1 MEQMN
6 DNHSIE
12 IKVYQQK
19 IKHLQFDHEQ
29 TMKQLHEQEIE
40 ESKEETDLHLKKEAY
55 LRSEKNLNR
64 QKIREMEENNAN
76 IIKTM
81 KLLQEKNA
89 SKLKQEFRQT
99 LDNMKNKFE
108 ARLAT
113 LKADLTLRHKVE
125 VHEVEERKHT
135 HINQLTAAHEQ
146 AFTEIKKYYNDITK
160 ANLDLINTLKAQI
173 AEANEKSTAN
183 QKLMLEIAEENKRL
197 SDPLQK
203 ATVELH
209 SLQNDLKDAEK
220 DRQSLQYAKTRLRNV
235 RAQLA
240 ALENTHAELERKYAQ
255 VEAER
260 DELYNKFEGTVRAA
274 QHRSESRNEALEKR
288 LGEAEAEYTAR
299 RMQVNAVVS
308 AASLDPHMLIDI
320 QNKLDNTLD
329 QRNIIIKDLHS
340 GITKLTKAHN
350 DAIRTF
356 TARMQELGMP
366 KDFIES
372 LPLQPLPGNLSSGPG
387 GLIAKESK

>member
-1 MEQMN
+1 MT
-6 DNHSIE
+6 DNHQIE
-12 IKVYQQK
+12 VKVYQQK
-19 IKHLQFDHEQ
+19 IKHIEFEHSQ
-29 TMKQLHEQEIE
+29 TMKQLEQKETE
-40 ESKEETDLHLKKEAY
+40 ETKEETDLHLKKEAL
-55 LRSEKNLNR
+55 LRSEKNTAR
-64 QKIREMEENNAN
+64 TKIREIEETNAN
-76 IIKTM
+76 TIKTI

-89 SKLKQEFRQT
+89 SKLQQEFRQT
-99 LDNMKNKFE
+99 LDAMKTKFE
-108 ARLAT
+108 ARLET

-173 AEANEKSTAN
+173 AEANEKSAAN

-220 DRQSLQYAKTRLRNV
+220 DRQSLTYAKTRLRSV

-240 ALENTHAELERKYAQ
+240 ALENSHAELERRYAQ
-255 VEAER
+255 VETER
-260 DELYNKFEGTVRAA
+260 DELYTKFEGTVRAA

-288 LGEAEAEYTAR
+288 LGEAESEYTAR
-299 RMQVNAVVS
+299 RMQVNAVLS
-308 AASLDPHMLIDI
+308 AASLDPHMLVDI
-320 QNKLDNTLD
+320 QNKLDSTID
-329 QRNIIIKDLHS
+329 QRSHIIKDLHT

-356 TARMQELGMP
+356 TARMKELGMP
-366 KDFIES
+366 KDFVES
-372 LPLQPLPGNLSSGPG
+372 LPLQPLPGGLGFGPG
-387 GLIAKESK
+387 GLLAKESN